1 MINRNFRSLPSGG
14 EAMGRVGVVGRY
26 GGRRAWTDRLAGL
39 RRLDWPLVLAV
50 LALSVVGALMV
61 RSATYQTLTEQ
72 GEDPEGFVKR
82 HILNLSI
89 GFVLGGVVTLLDYR
103 LLRAYVPILYGVACV
118 GLVAVL
124 TPLGETING
133 SHSWIVLGGGF
144 QVQPSEFAKVGLVVL
159 LAMILGEPRDGEIG
173 PGVKDVLLALVLAG
187 VPALLII
194 LQPDLGTTLV
204 FLAVVAGMLAVSG
217 VQKRWL
223 AGLAGAGVLAVAA
236 VWVFGLLEDYQI
248 DRFTAF
254 LNPDADPRGAG
265 YNARQARIAV
275 GSGGLFGKGLFQGE
289 QTGGHFVPEQQT
301 DFIFTVAGEEL
312 GFVGCAVIVLLLGL
326 VLWRGLRIAAH
337 AADLFGTLVA
347 TGVVCWLGFQ
357 TFQNV
362 GMSIG
367 IMPITG
373 LPLPFVSYGG
383 SATFAN
389 MIAFGLLQ
397 AVHIRRRAFD

>member
-1 MINRNFRSLPSGG
+1 MTGSKAGTVDGYAARRTWSG
-14 EAMGRVGVVGRY
+14 
-26 GGRRAWTDRLAGL
+26 RLAGL
-39 RRLDWPLVLAV
+39 RRLDMPLLLSV
-50 LALSVVGALMV
+50 LALSAVGALLV
-61 RSATYQTLTEQ
+61 RSATFQLLTER
-72 GEDPEGFVKR
+72 GEDPEGFLKR
-82 HILNLSI
+82 HILNLII
-89 GFVLGGVVTLLDYR
+89 GFVLGGIVTLLDYR

-118 GLVAVL
+118 GLLAVL

-173 PGVKDVLLALVLAG
+173 PGRRDVLLALVLAG
-187 VPALLII
+187 VPGVLIM

-204 FLAVVAGMLAVSG
+204 FIAVVLGMLAISG
-217 VQKRWL
+217 AQKRWL
-223 AGLAGAGVLAVAA
+223 VGLVGGGAAAAFA
-236 VWVFGLLEDYQI
+236 VWFFGLLKDYQI
-248 DRFTAF
+248 DRFIAF
-254 LNPDADPRGAG
+254 LHPEADPRGAG
-265 YNARQARIAV
+265 YNAQQARIAI
-275 GSGGLFGKGLFQGE
+275 GSGGAFGKGLFHGE

-312 GFVGCAVIVLLLGL
+312 GFVGAAVIVALLGV
-326 VLWRGLRIAAH
+326 VLWRGLRIATQ

-357 TFQNV
+357 AFENV
-362 GMSIG
+362 GMTIG

-397 AVHIRRRAFD
+397 AVHVRRRPFD